1 VTACRLFILP
11 TRVQAPS
18 PQIAGHF
25 SLPFSVAKPG
35 ACVPYPLDS
44 TVLSGGVSPT
54 RCTPWKCEGGERRK
68 YSQWS
73 RGLVPPTLVDSMN
86 KDSPQYSKSDSV
98 TRRSMSFAFS
108 LPFVFLWK
116 LWLFNGIVC
125 SPIQFKAETIGVRR
139 RSSSSD

>member
-1 VTACRLFILP
+1 MPPFHFLDAGPSSIAADCRPLL
-11 TRVQAPS
+11 S
-18 PQIAGHF
+18 PI
-25 SLPFSVAKPG
+25 
-35 ACVPYPLDS
+35 
-44 TVLSGGVSPT
+44 LSGEARGLCPLPARLHCSLSGSVSPT
-54 RCTPWKCEGGERRK
+54 HCTPWKCEGGERRK

-98 TRRSMSFAFS
+98 TRRSLSFAFS

-116 LWLFNGIVC
+116 LWPFNGIVC